1 MDCEKQRISCFKN
14 CYITYTSRTIIFL
27 LMPYGLT
34 DNRQSSCCGKKCKIP
49 KVTLSMDLFSFSY
62 FGSNEIWHQFF
73 MLNILYWT
81 FWKVIDKTF
90 MMEILPVNP
99 PHKLWIQTPKNIL
112 LKMDFLPFFLNN
124 KTMILMN
131 FFLNNNWFFNSYK
144 FVFIIFTE
152 MLYIIFFILSS
163 MSLKY

>member
-99 PHKLWIQTPKNIL
+99 PHNLWILTPKNIL
-112 LKMDFLPFFLNN
+112 LKKDFLLNN
-124 KTMILMN
+124 KTMILIY
-131 FFLNNNWFFNSYK
+131 FFK
-144 FVFIIFTE
+144 FWIPKLSLETWIITDSLIVINTFP
-152 MLYIIFFILSS
+152 LYSR
-163 MSLKY
+163 KCCT